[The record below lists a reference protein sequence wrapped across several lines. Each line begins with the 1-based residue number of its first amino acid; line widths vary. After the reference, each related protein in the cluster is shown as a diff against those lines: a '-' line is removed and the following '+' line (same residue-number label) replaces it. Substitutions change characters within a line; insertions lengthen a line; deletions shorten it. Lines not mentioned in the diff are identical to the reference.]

1 MNLATCCISLLTVV
15 TLVKSEHDLIVV
27 VGGFTSQ
34 PWNHTKHGI
43 EKGFSHEVEV
53 FDPHPNIT
61 DPRVCN
67 TAYLSPDIA
76 SDNGI
81 GGLING
87 RVTFCGGQR
96 DWHQN
101 ISTCYRYDPENTT
114 WTNFSPMNMAR
125 EDAAYV
131 TTPYGLMVAGQ
142 RERMDENNIY
152 IEELNSAE
160 YFNGTQWLNLPKLPF
175 ISTRAC
181 MAQINKTH
189 TIHMGKNNPFS
200 IF

>member
-1 MNLATCCISLLTVV
+1 
-15 TLVKSEHDLIVV
+15 
-27 VGGFTSQ
+27 
-34 PWNHTKHGI
+34 
-43 EKGFSHEVEV
+43 
-53 FDPHPNIT
+53 
-61 DPRVCN
+61 
-67 TAYLSPDIA
+67 
-76 SDNGI
+76 
-81 GGLING
+81 
-87 RVTFCGGQR
+87 
-96 DWHQN
+96 
-101 ISTCYRYDPENTT
+101 
-114 WTNFSPMNMAR
+114 MNMAR

-189 TIHMGKNNPFS
+189 TIHMGKHNPFS